1 MKHQTFEIASKMTF
15 RNMEVSF
22 IPKTLKLIKLKMV
35 RTYSKIKMVWE
46 IKLLKINKQV
56 CDTKMLV
63 F

>member
-35 RTYSKIKMVWE
+35 RTYSKIKLVWE
-46 IKLLKINKQV
+46 IKSLKINKQV

>member
-35 RTYSKIKMVWE
+35 RTYSKIKLVWE

>member
-15 RNMEVSF
+15 RNREVSF

-46 IKLLKINKQV
+46 IKLLNINKQV